1 MFTWNAIRA
10 AQRAGKAVLLATNS
24 GEDCEVMCDRIGLVS
39 NGKLLAV
46 DTVAQLKKR
55 FGNFLVIQ
63 LYVVPP
69 FDKNK
74 INEDIRSVF
83 PKALPS
89 KTSCPQMLTWKIPL
103 PESGRISQHLTSFS
117 ERLNSPAFQEACITL
132 ATLDVAA
139 ENAYLEAL
147 SGPKED

>member
-55 FGNFLVIQ
+55 HLKDFSV
-63 LYVVPP
+63 
-69 FDKNK
+69 K

-103 PESGRISQHLTSFS
+103 PESGRISQHLAAFS

-132 ATLDVAA
+132 ATLDDAA
-139 ENAYLEAL
+139 ENASLEAL